1 MSPAFLRVGLTG
13 GIATGKSFCLARFAE
28 LGAAA
33 IDADRVARDVVAPG
47 TPGLSAVIERFG
59 PGMVTAAGVLDR
71 AALGRIVFA
80 DDGARRDL
88 ERIIHPAVYD
98 VVEQWFGERQA
109 HALDGSGPRVAI
121 ADIPLLYETGQADR
135 FDSVIVAAC
144 PPEVQVQR
152 VIARDGLTEP
162 DARRRMAAQ
171 MPIEEKRRRADHVID
186 TSGTFDDTREEVD
199 RVWQALS
206 GTWPRSAG

>member
-1 MSPAFLRVGLTG
+1 MSPALLRVGLTG
-13 GIATGKSFCLARFAE
+13 GIATGKSFCLSRFAE
-28 LGAAA
+28 LGAAT
-33 IDADRVARDVVAPG
+33 IDADRIARDVVAPG
-47 TPGLSAVIERFG
+47 TPGLAAVTQRFG
-59 PGMVTAAGVLDR
+59 PGVVTAAGALDR

-98 VVEQWFGERQA
+98 IVERWFTEQQA
-109 HALDGSGPRVAI
+109 NALDGDGPRIAI
-121 ADIPLLYETGQADR
+121 ADIPLLYETGQSDR

-152 VIARDGLTEP
+152 VMARDGLAEP

-171 MPIEEKRRRADHVID
+171 LPIEEKRRRADHVID
-186 TSGTFDDTREEVD
+186 TSGTFDDTRREVD
-199 RVWQALS
+199 RVWQAIS
-206 GTWPRSAG
+206 VA